1 MKLNKIELFWW
12 DIGNVCNVPIREDSG
27 WVLNGGYLEISRQTG
42 IKVLF
47 VAEVPFAAAKYLEVI
62 GSSEPW
68 AGIGNRQSYTHSI
81 FNIYILISV
90 VGQCIYIINS
100 R

>member
-1 MKLNKIELFWW
+1 M
-12 DIGNVCNVPIREDSG
+12 PIREDSG

-62 GSSEPW
+62 GSSDPER
-68 AGIGNRQSYTHSI
+68 ALVIGSPIRTPSSI
-81 FNIYILISV
+81 FTF
-90 VGQCIYIINS
+90 
-100 R
+100 